1 MLYCVSVGYTRSVAV
16 DEVNSFVFFGHDS
29 GDITRVT
36 LDGSSTKVIFSTG
49 KLNLPDCS
57 RVVMGYDIILHAI
70 LLPDSLVQ
78 PHSAVVVREHG
89 PKCNLPVVLP
99 AWRAVREQLR

>member
-1 MLYCVSVGYTRSVAV
+1 MLYCVSVGVTRSVAV
-16 DEVNSFVFFGHDS
+16 DEVNGFVYFGHDS
-29 GDITRVT
+29 GNITRVT

-70 LLPDSLVQ
+70 LLLIHDPCSLLITKFIYFIKISMQ
-78 PHSAVVVREHG
+78 SLNRFLS
-89 PKCNLPVVLP
+89 CLCL
-99 AWRAVREQLR
+99 

>member
-1 MLYCVSVGYTRSVAV
+1 MLYCVSVGLARSVAV
-16 DEVNSFVFFGHDS
+16 DKVNSFVYFGHDG

-70 LLPDSLVQ
+70 LLLIHDSCSLLITKFTYFIKMPMQ
-78 PHSAVVVREHG
+78 SLNIFLS
-89 PKCNLPVVLP
+89 CLCL
-99 AWRAVREQLR
+99 